1 MKRIFEYF
9 VDHSLVVN
17 AILVGVCLVGWLTFN
32 SMPRDLVPNVR
43 LQLIQLSGTLPGASA
58 MDTEQYVTFP
68 IEEAIHDIAGVKRL
82 ESTTSSGAFKIRVIF
97 KPDHEEIQESLE
109 TIRARVDQLRPLLP
123 QDLRP
128 LTIRQEKQDTLDFM
142 YVSLAPIDEHDEAHR
157 KWVRSLQEQ
166 FDRVPHVVR
175 VDSSLPRRDLYIE
188 FDRKKIDEAGLN
200 VTAVKQR
207 VLEYLEYKPLGKVDV
222 DFEEISIEL
231 RRGLAGMAALNKL
244 PIIRNRR
251 GEGVNLGQLAKLSLR
266 SARQKT
272 IQLQDGQRFVE
283 FTLYKDVGSDIL
295 SLEKRIAAM
304 VAGYNK
310 RLPAPLKARVTITTG
325 FFVER
330 PLQIIIRNGLLGLLF
345 VTLVLYLFLGWRVAA
360 MAAVGLPFIYLG
372 TFIVLDALGIGI
384 HLISV
389 VGMLLIVG
397 IVVDDAILVSERYQ
411 ENRGAGLDPRG
422 AAVGAVT
429 SLLRPVSGTVLTNII
444 VFMPILLIKHEMTSM
459 LEAIPW
465 VVIAALGLSLF
476 ESFFILPN
484 HLKHFVS
491 AGYQFKERRF
501 FVWFQRGFRFV
512 LRYTLKLRYLA
523 VLVFVGFFAL
533 SIQLMMKMEKKFSA
547 RVSYETIYVHAKVKK
562 TSSMKDT
569 LKQLSPVRKVV
580 ERLTAGKVEFVTTT
594 VGKAWTPGDYTLVGM
609 GQAELKLIIHHK
621 YEDAKPVAAELKKAL
636 QGELKK
642 LAAGFAVLEV
652 HQKDGGKKKEDN
664 LVTIYVSGGDTLS
677 FEEIQDK
684 IRKAV
689 FKVDGVERIY
699 MDPRRFQAAWQYHPD
714 PEKLAL
720 YSLQQRNLTR
730 QLRQHF
736 APQELLRLRYR
747 GEQITA
753 YSHFG
758 LQGEHS
764 FAQLAKLTVMTPR
777 GIPVPLSLLGQWK
790 QLQILRKIKHQDLA
804 RKFEIDVQYKKAK
817 IAKDAIKE
825 TLEKQLEPLQRKYP
839 QYVISVQP
847 PIEEEEAKQWL
858 IKIFITCL
866 VLIYLTLIIV
876 LNSLFQP
883 LLVMFAIPFGISGVI
898 FALHLHGMPLDLMA
912 IIGLVGLTGVVVNDS
927 LVMVDTINKRKET
940 KPDQVY
946 SAVVLEGAAT
956 RLKAVVL
963 TSLTTLGGVL
973 PLAYGIGG
981 KTGFAQPMVFALGW
995 GLVFATLLTLFLLP
1009 CTLTILNDFVRLG
1022 AWVGRKA
1029 RRAPPQPD

>member
-1 MKRIFEYF
+1 MKRVFEYF
-9 VDHSLVVN
+9 IDHSLVVN
-17 AILVGVCLVGWLTFN
+17 AIMIGVCLVGWLTFR

-43 LQLIQLSGTLPGASA
+43 LQLIQISGALPGASA

-68 IEEAIHDIAGVKRL
+68 VEEAIHDIAGVKRL
-82 ESTTSSGAFKIRVIF
+82 ESETSAGAFKIRVIF
-97 KPDHEEIQESLE
+97 KPDHEAIQESLE

-123 QDLRP
+123 QDLKP
-128 LTIRQEKQDTLDFM
+128 LTIRQVKQDTIDFM
-142 YVSLAPIDEHDEAHR
+142 YVSLAPVDEHNENHR

-188 FDRKKIDEAGLN
+188 FDRKKIDEVGLN

-207 VLEYLEYKPLGKVDV
+207 VLEYLEYKPLGAVDV
-222 DFEEISIEL
+222 DFEKVSIEL
-231 RRGLAGMAALNKL
+231 RRGLSGLEALNKL
-244 PIIRNRR
+244 PILRNRR
-251 GEGVNLGQLAKLSLR
+251 GEGVNLGQVAKISLR
-266 SARQKT
+266 SERQKT
-272 IQLQDGQRFVE
+272 IELMDGQRFVE
-283 FTLYKDVGSDIL
+283 FSLYKDVGSDIL
-295 SLEKRIAAM
+295 KLEKRIAAM

-330 PLQIIIRNGLLGLLF
+330 PLEIIIRNGLLGLLF
-345 VTLVLYLFLGWRVAA
+345 VTLVLFLFLGWRVAA

-372 TFIVLDALGIGI
+372 AFIVLDALGIGI
-384 HLISV
+384 HLVSV

-422 AAVGAVT
+422 AALSAVT
-429 SLLRPVSGTVLTNII
+429 ALLRPVSGTVLTNII
-444 VFMPILLIKHEMTSM
+444 VFLPILLIKHKMTSM

-465 VVIAALGLSLF
+465 VVIAALALSLF

-484 HLKHFVS
+484 HLKHFVT
-491 AGYQFKERRF
+491 AGYRFKERRF
-501 FVWFQRGFRFV
+501 FVLFQRAFRFV

-523 VLVFVGFFAL
+523 VLIFIGFFAL

-547 RVSYETIYVHAKVKK
+547 RVSYETLYVHAKAKK
-562 TSSMKDT
+562 TASLEDT
-569 LKQLSPVRKVV
+569 LKQLAPVRKVV
-580 ERLTAGKVEFVTTT
+580 EQLAADKVEYVATT
-594 VGKAWTPGDYTLVGM
+594 VGKAWTPGDYTLVGK
-609 GQAELKLIIHHK
+609 GQAELKVIIHHK
-621 YEDAKPVAAELKKAL
+621 YEDAKPVAAALKKSLQAELKKV
-636 QGELKK
+636 
-642 LAAGFAVLEV
+642 AAGFEVLEV
-652 HQKDGGKKKEDN
+652 HQKERGKKKEDN

-677 FEEIQDK
+677 FEEIQEK
-684 IRKAV
+684 IRKVV
-689 FKVDGVERIY
+689 FTVTGVERIF

-720 YSLQQRNLTR
+720 YSLQQRDLTR

-753 YSHFG
+753 YSNFG

-764 FAQLAKLTVMTPR
+764 FAQLDGLTVMTPR
-777 GIPVPLSLLGQWK
+777 GIPVPLKMLGQWK

-804 RKFEIDVQYKKAK
+804 RKFEIDVQYKKGEVTQ
-817 IAKDAIKE
+817 DAIKE
-825 TLEKQLEPLQRKYP
+825 ALEKQLAPLQRKYP
-839 QYVISVQP
+839 QYAISVKP
-847 PIEEEEAKQWL
+847 PIEEEEAKAWL

-927 LVMVDTINKRKET
+927 LVMVDTINRRRSAE
-940 KPDQVY
+940 PDEVY
-946 SAVVLEGAAT
+946 SGVVLNGAAT

-1009 CTLTILNDFVRLG
+1009 CTLTILNDFARVGQWTASKVR
-1022 AWVGRKA
+1022 RQKKET
-1029 RRAPPQPD
+1029 